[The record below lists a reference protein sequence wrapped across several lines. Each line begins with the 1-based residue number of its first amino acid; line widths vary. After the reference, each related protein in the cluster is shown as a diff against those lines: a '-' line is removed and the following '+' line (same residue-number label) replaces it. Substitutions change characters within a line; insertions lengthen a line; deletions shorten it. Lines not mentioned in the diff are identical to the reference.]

1 MIKSIQHFEEIGT
14 RNLEK
19 VIEKFLQNPK
29 DMASLV
35 YGVQEN
41 VIQLGLNIIKETLED
56 CDEMLRNSLK
66 RKQNW
71 HIVKKDEKKLITSLG
86 TVSFEKTLFKNKT
99 NGERAYLLDR
109 ILGIEEHQR
118 LTEDAKARMLEEAVE
133 TSYRKAGEVT
143 SISDTVSKQTVKT
156 RYIALNFTTIIRIYQ

>member
-29 DMASLV
+29 DMVSLV

-71 HIVKKDEKKLITSLG
+71 HIVKKEKG
-86 TVSFEKTLFKNKT
+86 P
-99 NGERAYLLDR
+99 
-109 ILGIEEHQR
+109 
-118 LTEDAKARMLEEAVE
+118 
-133 TSYRKAGEVT
+133 
-143 SISDTVSKQTVKT
+143 
-156 RYIALNFTTIIRIYQ
+156 